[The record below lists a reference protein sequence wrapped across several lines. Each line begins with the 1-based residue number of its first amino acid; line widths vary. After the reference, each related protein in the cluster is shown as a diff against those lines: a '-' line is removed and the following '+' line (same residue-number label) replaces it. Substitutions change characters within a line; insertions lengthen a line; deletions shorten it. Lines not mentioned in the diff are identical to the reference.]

1 MIRATIFTVAQREP
15 TPTLFTIL
23 LFYLFTFQETVY
35 FGIRGCPLP
44 TQANHGAKRFGYYR
58 YRARFFC

>member
-23 LFYLFTFQETVY
+23 LFYHFTFQETVY

-44 TQANHGAKRFGYYR
+44 TQANHGAKRFGY
-58 YRARFFC
+58 